1 MLLDEAP
8 MKPIAASRH
17 AAGGTG
23 CKMSSKYCRS
33 RLDRVLKQPTAG
45 VPGLHWIFAKRAV
58 PVGTEHLQRLMH
70 NVPAEDSAVFIAL
83 QLYGYVANC
92 VSRPRMKHKSSSHR
106 ALAIDNFRLPTL

>member
-1 MLLDEAP
+1 

-23 CKMSSKYCRS
+23 FKMSSKYCRS

-45 VPGLHWIFAKRAV
+45 VPGLHRIFAKRAV
-58 PVGTEHLQRLMH
+58 PVGTEHLQRLTH
-70 NVPAEDSAVFIAL
+70 NVPAKDTAVFIAL

-92 VSRPRMKHKSSSHR
+92 VSWRRMKHKSISDR
-106 ALAIDNFRLPTL
+106 ALAIDNFRPPTLDHGQN